1 MILLSQVMK
10 IKKISNIVESV
21 NRSCIFAKE
30 RSYNQLNF
38 KAGTFKINGA
48 TIEIGVRD
56 SLRNIIDKFN
66 SKKSTTR
73 IEVKIDRKNK
83 LLLQSQNKKVDI
95 VDYDGVLFDIHN
107 KGMLGNSNNCLLQI
121 VRTIGNKINY
131 YVVINYYRLR

>member
-1 MILLSQVMK
+1 MK
-10 IKKISNIVESV
+10 TKKISNIVESV

-30 RSYNQLNF
+30 RFYNQLNF

-66 SKKSTTR
+66 SKKSTTG
-73 IEVKIDRKNK
+73 IEVKIDSKNK

-95 VDYDGVLFDIHN
+95 VDYDGVLFDIYN
-107 KGMLGNSNNCLLQI
+107 KGMLGNSNRCLLQI
-121 VRTIGNKINY
+121 VRAIGNKINY